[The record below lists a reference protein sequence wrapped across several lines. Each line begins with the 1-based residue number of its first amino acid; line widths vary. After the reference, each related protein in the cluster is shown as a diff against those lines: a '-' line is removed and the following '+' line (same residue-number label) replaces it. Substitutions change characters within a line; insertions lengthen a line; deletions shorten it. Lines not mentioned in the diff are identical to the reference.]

1 MITNRDAISTLR
13 STHRLLSSD
22 GVIND
27 RTVLSVLRNNASV
40 LIKRELNLRKLV
52 ATDTIY
58 TTIHCLPLEA
68 VPISKCCDYN
78 SNKLIARSK
87 IKLPRI
93 GESNYFYS
101 IKGVFGI
108 EQNVKLKELTPSR
121 YINLLSLRA
130 LITETYY
137 WISDGYL
144 YVTNP
149 DVTTVK
155 LVAFFEEDVTPEV
168 MYQED
173 CDCDGKVDKKE
184 LCKNPLDNEFKC
196 PSYLLQPVI
205 EMSSAYLLKTY
216 FRLPEDRQDDNVDGQ
231 SVNNIGK

>member
-58 TTIHCLPLEA
+58 TTIPCLPLSP
-68 VPISKCCDYN
+68 VPISECCDYN
-78 SNKLIARSK
+78 SKKLVARTK

-108 EQNVKLKELTPSR
+108 EQNVKLKEITPSR
-121 YINLLSLRA
+121 YINLLTLRG
-130 LITETYY
+130 LVKETYY
-137 WISDGYL
+137 WISNGYL

-149 DVTTVK
+149 DVTTIR
-155 LVAFFEEDVTPEV
+155 LVAFFEEEV
-168 MYQED
+168 PTSVLYQED
-173 CDCDGKVDKKE
+173 CECNGKVPKEE
-184 LCKNPLDNEFKC
+184 LCRNPMDNEFKC

-205 EMSSAYLLKTY
+205 EMSSSYLLKTY
-216 FRLPEDRQDDNVDGQ
+216 FRLPEDRQDDDVDGQ
-231 SVNNIGK
+231 AVNQIGK